1 MPPSEAAL
9 SLTVQ
14 KLCWPSG
21 GPMSLNISGGISTH
35 CQYMSGGPMSLN
47 ISGGI
52 STHCQYMLYPA
63 RDTAPS
69 MSLKAKQEHGIEVRQ
84 VGWAPLCTW

>member
-14 KLCWPSG
+14 KLCWP
-21 GPMSLNISGGISTH
+21 
-35 CQYMSGGPMSLN
+35 SGGPMSLN